1 MKLYEEKLKRKV
13 KYEGHLVDVY
23 EDEVLIHDKNTH
35 AIREVVN
42 HSGGVCVA
50 AKTVNNKYLMVQQ
63 YRYAQEAVG
72 LEFIAGKKEPNE
84 DPFLSIQREL
94 LEEGGVIAHTWRD
107 LGQSF
112 PSPAYLNEK
121 IHLYTA
127 EDLELKAQNLDDEE
141 VMILKEYALEE
152 IISMIE
158 QGEIQDLKTIALAYR
173 LAYEYKI

>member
-1 MKLYEEKLKRKV
+1 
-13 KYEGHLVDVY
+13 
-23 EDEVLIHDKNTH
+23 
-35 AIREVVN
+35 
-42 HSGGVCVA
+42 
-50 AKTVNNKYLMVQQ
+50 MVQQ